1 VVEEPVAF
9 EAEPVVEEPV
19 AFEAEP
25 VVEEPVAF
33 EAEPVVEEPVVAESF
48 EPVEVLGGEDDPAP
62 APPLGFGFGFGF
74 GQPSAD
80 VDIAGPSWTDDQHD
94 LTADDRPVEVVAVEE
109 AGEESPA
116 ADPEGDHYAALRAAM
131 VEVGENLVDDAA
143 SDEEL
148 DGNPYGEPVFQV
160 ESDAELEGRAALQA
174 LLSEVTSA
182 DNGTGYA
189 ASDDPVDAL
198 ADRGPWT
205 QHELSAMEA
214 EDGWSE
220 GAAGHNGWTDG
231 VETPSNVVPFAPVH
245 EADADGRA
253 GSAEGYDEVA
263 EAEEAEAEDTEP
275 AEEPINRGLLLKFLS
290 SVRN

>member
-1 VVEEPVAF
+1 LI
-9 EAEPVVEEPV
+9 
-19 AFEAEP
+19 AEP

-48 EPVEVLGGEDDPAP
+48 EPVEVLGGEDGAAS
-62 APPLGFGFGFGF
+62 APPVGFGFGFGF

-80 VDIAGPSWTDDQHD
+80 VDIAGPSWTDERDD
-94 LTADDRPVEVVAVEE
+94 LTADGTPVEMVAVEE

-116 ADPEGDHYAALRAAM
+116 VDSEGDHYAALRAAM
-131 VEVGENLVDDAA
+131 VEVGENLVDDANSEA
-143 SDEEL
+143 EL
-148 DGNPYGEPVFQV
+148 DGDPYGEPVFQV
-160 ESDAELEGRAALQA
+160 ESDPELEGRVALQA

-182 DNGTGYA
+182 DDGTAYA
-189 ASDDPVDAL
+189 VSDEAVDAL

-205 QHELSAMEA
+205 QHELSAMES
-214 EDGWSE
+214 EEGWSE
-220 GAAGHNGWTDG
+220 SPASPNGWSDG
-231 VETPSNVVPFAPVH
+231 VETASNVVPFAPVH
-245 EADADGRA
+245 EAVSDDPTGAAEAHDGL
-253 GSAEGYDEVA
+253 D